1 MNIIKYS
8 LLLNF
13 LQKDI
18 MRTLTPI
25 FAFLLALVFSVFLSS
40 ISMAKSADEAEAVTI
55 EQLQR
60 QLKEIPA
67 TSKDNNDLQ
76 RLNAELN
83 QIKQRAD
90 VLLSQVTQQ
99 VVELEQKL
107 SSISQPATAPTSD
120 PADPQPAEQAP
131 EEVAAPEPAPVEGPE
146 TLFIAEQRDALQKEH
161 ARLDAQRKH
170 LILIIS
176 EAEEKSKL
184 LVAERRQRFKDE
196 LSLQVRSILNPN
208 FWSNWHQSLP
218 ADITRLQAFKS
229 ELTDIIKL
237 AVSPANRWP
246 LMIGLIF
253 SAIVFVFANRF
264 LNQMLNLFLVRVIPT
279 GRARRSF
286 FALSKV
292 LFRILAFAI
301 VCLVFYTGLNWHDIL
316 SLDFKLFLRQ
326 IFYTI
331 LFSAFIYGLGEAIL
345 CVKHDSWR
353 LLKLSFE
360 EAYNLRRFPIL
371 LMIIS
376 LVYQVVVS
384 TGNYIE
390 LDFISEVNI
399 KTIFTL
405 LLCLWSLTFF
415 SRLSYGR
422 VRGKKDKHAG
432 QTNGDNSADN
442 ASGSSHDAT
451 SQAAGHQTVNSG
463 KHTLFPIWLLSLIGL
478 FWFFALLA
486 TIITLTGY
494 VSLGSFMVN
503 QLVWTVLVSASFYI
517 AWKLSDDAYQA
528 LFGSQALIG
537 KYLITSYEFS
547 ENVLNQFIV
556 ILSAISK
563 VLLMYALIKILLLP
577 FGTNIT
583 EFAQVSNTL
592 NTLVTKNTFALTTSG
607 IISAIAIFLLGFW
620 VIRLFKSWLE
630 TKYFP
635 NTKLETGVQSSIST
649 MSGYLGGVAVIALSL
664 GSMGLSFDKITWV
677 ASALSVGI
685 GFGLQSIVQN
695 FISGLILL
703 TERPV
708 KVGDWVVV
716 GNDDGDIKRINIRA
730 TEIQLFDRSTLIV
743 PNSEFITKAVR
754 NMTLDKSEGRVK
766 ITLSLPISTN
776 PRIVSDM
783 ILEVFGEHE
792 LVLDEMAPFIRLD
805 SVDGGSLTL
814 SATCYVPSP
823 RLVGQVR
830 TELLFEILDRLH
842 QAEITLINPVHINQI
857 NTAMQQSSPPTTNQ
871 VDMFKS

>member
-1 MNIIKYS
+1 MPTP
-8 LLLNF
+8 F
-13 LQKDI
+13 LV
-18 MRTLTPI
+18 
-25 FAFLLALVFSVFLSS
+25 FLLTILLSVFSPLT
-40 ISMAKSADEAEAVTI
+40 SMAQSANEAEPITI
-55 EQLQR
+55 EKLQL
-60 QLKEIPA
+60 QLKEIPV

-76 RLNAELN
+76 LLTTKLSEIQQNAE
-83 QIKQRAD
+83 I
-90 VLLSQVTQQ
+90 LLSQVTKE

-107 SSISQPATAPTSD
+107 NSISKPATAPKGD
-120 PADPQPAEQAP
+120 PAATQPDEKTP
-131 EEVAAPEPAPVEGPE
+131 EKAAKSSDGPE

-161 ARLDAQRKH
+161 TRLDAQRKH

-176 EAEEKSKL
+176 EAKEKSKL

-196 LSLQVRSILNPN
+196 LSLQVPSILSPA
-208 FWSNWHQSLP
+208 FWSNWSLSLP
-218 ADITRLQAFKS
+218 EDATHLQEFKI
-229 ELTDIIKL
+229 ELTDIFKR
-237 AVSPANRWP
+237 AVSQENRWP
-246 LMIGLIF
+246 FIIGLF
-253 SAIVFVFANRF
+253 LSAIVFVFANRF
-264 LNQMLNLFLVRVIPT
+264 LNQMLNLFLIKVIPT

-292 LFRILAFAI
+292 LFRVFALAI
-301 VCLVFYTGLNWHDIL
+301 VCLIFYAGLNWHDIL
-316 SLDFKLFLRQ
+316 SDEFKNYLQQL
-326 IFYTI
+326 YYAI
-331 LFSAFIYGLGEAIL
+331 LLSAFIYGLGEAIL
-345 CVKHDSWR
+345 CIKNDSWR
-353 LLKLSFE
+353 LVKLNAQE
-360 EAYNLRRFPIL
+360 VNDLRHFPVF
-371 LMIIS
+371 LMFLS
-376 LVYQVVVS
+376 LVYQVLVS
-384 TGNYIE
+384 TGNYMG

-399 KTIFTL
+399 KSIFTL
-405 LLCLWSLTFF
+405 LFCLLSLTFF

-422 VRGKKDKHAG
+422 VRIKNNKASA
-432 QTNGDNSADN
+432 QDNDESPVDN
-442 ASGSSHDAT
+442 TSNPSHDAL
-451 SQAAGHQTVNSG
+451 SQSANEQTVKTTSRPP
-463 KHTLFPIWLLSLIGL
+463 FPIWLISLISL
-478 FWFFALLA
+478 AWLFALLA

-503 QLVWTVLVSASFYI
+503 QLIWTVLVTSSFYI
-517 AWKLSDDAYQA
+517 AWKLADDAYQA
-528 LFGSQALIG
+528 LFGTQALLG
-537 KYLITSYEFS
+537 KYLVTAYDFS
-547 ENVLNQFIV
+547 ENILNQLIAVF
-556 ILSAISK
+556 SAITK
-563 VLLMYALIKILLLP
+563 VLLIYALIKILLLP

-583 EFAQVSNTL
+583 EFTQVSNILSTL
-592 NTLVTKNTFALTTSG
+592 LTENTFALTTSG
-607 IISAIAIFLLGFW
+607 IISGIVIFLLGFW

-635 NTKLETGVQSSIST
+635 NTKLESGVQSSIST

-664 GSMGLSFDKITWV
+664 GSMGFSFDKITWV

-716 GNDDGDIKRINIRA
+716 GNEDGDIKRINIRA

-783 ILEVFGEHE
+783 ILEIFAEHE
-792 LVLDEMAPFIRLD
+792 LVLSEMAPFIRLD

-842 QAEITLINPVHINQI
+842 QAEINLINPVHINQL
-857 NTAMQQSSPPTTNQ
+857 NTGVQQSPITNNQ
-871 VDMFKS
+871 VDMFKN